1 MKIDISP
8 DMPMYNLLK
17 SYPYSLAGAL
27 SEYIDNALQ
36 AYLDSSDEVKHKLK
50 KLEIRISFDL
60 KDKHSQKIT
69 VSDNGVGISSKDLQR
84 AMKPGFAA
92 SEANLHE
99 FGIGMKAASVWLGRE
114 WNVSSLP
121 YGDEVKYCL
130 RFDLDELLKN
140 NQSTLEVD
148 EQRKKPYEHGVLISI
163 SRLRD
168 LSSEQVIAACHELF
182 HTYQIFIFRDEVL
195 DLKFSFDGTSEDLN
209 ISSLD
214 LPPKELEYPTAYT
227 TRPTW
232 SDKTLAF
239 KYGDVKTWKEDISF
253 TFNGKKVTGFIMV
266 RDEASQATN
275 PGISLFRY
283 KRLIQG
289 TSLNPYRPKSLL
301 GTSNKA
307 APSKIYM
314 ELHLDGQGIA
324 HTKNKF
330 SYDEERFLS
339 ALKSTKPV
347 KDYLTQAEMHR
358 PNYEDENQVE
368 YFESLDDIK
377 KSLKER
383 KKSKQD
389 KEDKRK
395 QKGDDSKDKSNSDPK
410 VMSPSD
416 HNNNWLTLF
425 PKVFQKTHSDKLNA
439 LIIEAELS
447 ELNFSPYSS
456 CFLLRTIL
464 EKLTFEFL
472 KKKNHLKDVIN
483 FNYEK
488 QLESLARQG
497 KDTGI
502 AKKVMKPS
510 LDHMFSWLLS
520 DESKGVFGDDA
531 KDIFSSLK
539 KIRGHTSKM
548 NGVVHQ
554 DDLINNSTITQ
565 MRDDAFPFMKFAI
578 NSLSID

>member
-36 AYLDSSDEVKHKLK
+36 AYLDSSDEVKQKIKKLK
-50 KLEIRISFDL
+50 IRISFDL

-69 VSDNGVGISSKDLQR
+69 VEDYGVGISSKDLQR

-121 YGDEVKYCL
+121 YDDEIKYCL
-130 RFDLDELLKN
+130 NFDLDELLKN

-148 EQRKKPYEHGVLISI
+148 EQRKKKSEHGVLISI

-182 HTYQIFIFRDEVL
+182 HTYQIFIFRDKIL

-209 ISSLD
+209 ISSLN
-214 LPPKELEYPTAYT
+214 LPPKELEYPTAYI

-239 KYGDVKTWKEDISF
+239 KYGDTKTWKEDISF
-253 TFNGKKVTGFIMV
+253 MFNGKEVTGFIMV

-283 KRLIQG
+283 NRLIQG
-289 TSLNPYRPKSLL
+289 TALNPYRPKFLL

-307 APSKIYM
+307 APSKVYM

-347 KDYLTQAEMHR
+347 KEYLTQAEMHR
-358 PNYEDENQVE
+358 PNYEEDGQVE
-368 YFESLDDIK
+368 YFEFLEDIK
-377 KSLKER
+377 ESLKGR
-383 KKSKQD
+383 KQSKQD
-389 KEDKRK
+389 KENKKK
-395 QKGDDSKDKSNSDPK
+395 QERESKDKTGSNPR

-425 PKVFQKTHSDKLNA
+425 PRVFQKTHSDKLNA

-447 ELNFSPYSS
+447 ELNLSPYSS

-472 KKKNHLKDVIN
+472 KKKNHLRDVIN

-488 QLESLARQG
+488 QLENLARQE
-497 KDTGI
+497 KDTSI

-510 LDHMFSWLLS
+510 LDHMLSWLLS
-520 DESKGVFGDDA
+520 GESKDVFGDDG
-531 KDIFSSLK
+531 KDILSSLK
-539 KIRGHTSKM
+539 KIRAHISKM

-565 MRDDAFPFMKFAI
+565 MRDDSFPFIKFSV
-578 NSLSID
+578 NSLSIE